1 MRTKNIAMILTLAL
15 TAGLCQTA
23 APSQAATP
31 KLSAKKLTIKIGKTA
46 ALKVK
51 KTSKKA
57 KWSIVSGKKNIRLTA
72 KKKTSVKVKA
82 VKVGK
87 AKISCKIGKKKLIC
101 KVTVKGTVKPVESAT
116 PVVSATPTQKPSQS
130 PVATAS
136 ATPTSTVAPTST
148 PAQTPVSTP
157 DYEIKT
163 INTPGPTADYDC
175 LKVEVGEY
183 KHYFCPSAPGT
194 IPRLQIKFFGTD
206 IWRTDIEQII
216 ISDSNKV
223 PSEALGQ
230 FDLSEKQNGSVM
242 AWYTDKDN
250 DGKFEMTIGQD
261 GGVVAN
267 ANSSYLF
274 STIQNEEEK
283 EPFLVGIENLDTSH
297 VEDMSFMFYFSED
310 QTTEFDLGDNFD
322 TSHVKDISAMFYV
335 MGGSSLKKIRL
346 GNEFDVSK
354 VEKQSGTFEYTGAG
368 GSLYCYVK
376 DDTTRQWFLKHAE
389 EMNWHIG
396 VNTDWDYKPEYD
408 EYIVNEQSM
417 GLAGVPIRT
426 HEPTDNRIMAEPAKY
441 TELPSKDEN
450 GYPISYVTD
459 AKRYYFFG
467 TEIKRDDI
475 EELTIETS
483 CKVPEKA
490 LGQFDL
496 SEKQNGSV
504 MAWYTDKD
512 KDGLYEM
519 TIGQEGGVVANPNCC
534 YLFCDLSQINGMG
547 NLYTSGVTDMSYMFL
562 DYGANGKNNALD
574 LEDNF
579 DTSNV
584 KRMDGMFAH
593 LGAYNEYYSLRLGK
607 AFTFKGLEKVPLLI
621 YYNTPMDLRGTVY
634 VSSNEV
640 RDYITKTIEG
650 QSLVMY
656 YEVVQE
662 VRMF

>member
-459 AKRYYFFG
+459 TKRYYFFG

-634 VSSNEV
+634 VSSDEV

>member
-15 TAGLCQTA
+15 MAGLCQTA

-31 KLSAKKLTIKIGKTA
+31 KLSAKKLTMKVGKTA

-475 EELTIETS
+475 EELTIENS
-483 CKVPEKA
+483 CKVPEEV

-519 TIGQEGGVVANPNCC
+519 TIGQEGGVVANPNSC
-534 YLFCDLSQINGMG
+534 YLFCDLSDINGMG

-562 DYGANGKNNALD
+562 DYGANGKNSALD

-593 LGAYNEYYSLRLGK
+593 LGAYSEYYSLRLGK

-634 VSSNEV
+634 VSSDEV

-662 VRMF
+662 VVMF

>member
-593 LGAYNEYYSLRLGK
+593 LGAYSEYYSLRLGK

>member
-31 KLSAKKLTIKIGKTA
+31 KLSTKKLTMKVGKTA

-459 AKRYYFFG
+459 TKRYYFFG

-483 CKVPEKA
+483 CKVPEEV

-593 LGAYNEYYSLRLGK
+593 LGAYSEYYSLRLGK